1 MISFVGAGPGDEDLI
16 TVKGRRLISE
26 ADVIIFAGSL
36 VSKAHLKYKKD
47 GCLTYDSKSMTLED
61 VLKIMKKA
69 EDEGKNTVRLHTG
82 DPSIYGAIR
91 EQMDELEKMGIDFEV
106 IPGVS
111 SFQAAAAAV
120 KKEFT
125 LPDVSQTV
133 ILTRLEG
140 RTPVPV
146 SESLEKLASHK
157 ASMAIFLSVQMIHDV
172 IEKLKEGYEDENTP
186 VAVVY
191 KASWDDEKVI
201 YGSLK
206 DIEQKVK
213 SQKIDKM
220 SQILVGNFLGDRY
233 EKSKLY
239 DKTFSHKFRKAEK

>member
-1 MISFVGAGPGDEDLI
+1 MNLKNGNRFWGNSRSF
-16 TVKGRRLISE
+16 
-26 ADVIIFAGSL
+26 F
-36 VSKAHLKYKKD
+36 
-47 GCLTYDSKSMTLED
+47 
-61 VLKIMKKA
+61 
-69 EDEGKNTVRLHTG
+69 
-82 DPSIYGAIR
+82 
-91 EQMDELEKMGIDFEV
+91 
-106 IPGVS
+106 
-111 SFQAAAAAV
+111 FQAAAAAV

-172 IEKLKEGYEDENTP
+172 VEKLKEGYEDENTP

>member
-1 MISFVGAGPGDEDLI
+1 M
-16 TVKGRRLISE
+16 
-26 ADVIIFAGSL
+26 
-36 VSKAHLKYKKD
+36 
-47 GCLTYDSKSMTLED
+47 
-61 VLKIMKKA
+61 
-69 EDEGKNTVRLHTG
+69 
-82 DPSIYGAIR
+82 
-91 EQMDELEKMGIDFEV
+91 
-106 IPGVS
+106 
-111 SFQAAAAAV
+111 
-120 KKEFT
+120 
-125 LPDVSQTV
+125 
-133 ILTRLEG
+133 
-140 RTPVPV
+140 PV

-172 IEKLKEGYEDENTP
+172 VEKLKEGYEDENTP